1 MLAVKLSD
9 AGMDDYWDNVDAIVR
24 NQLTEQQFTDL
35 SAMRKM
41 AGGDPKNDAL
51 LERFVGGC
59 GAGEPTA
66 IKPEVSATA
75 SLSTAA
81 AFYYA
86 WHGITR
92 FDHGLAQVNLFL
104 NRASPWMNVESYLPF
119 EGKVVLRNKQAE
131 AVRVRIPGWVDVK
144 NLKVMLNGKPIEAV
158 QPGRCV
164 MVEGIKN
171 GDVIELN
178 FVVRERTDKY
188 FIHDKTYTIR
198 YRGSTVVDISPRN
211 TDPKL
216 IPMYRRDAM
225 KGTKAPMHTVK
236 RFVADNLLPLQ

>member
-24 NQLTEQQFTDL
+24 NQLIEQQFTDL
-35 SAMRKM
+35 RAMRKM
-41 AGGDPKNDAL
+41 AGGDTKNDAL

-66 IKPEVSATA
+66 IKPEISATA

-81 AFYYA
+81 ALYYA

-104 NRASPWMNVESYLPF
+104 NRASPWMDVESYLPF
-119 EGKVVLRNKQAE
+119 EGKVILRNKQAE
-131 AVRVRIPGWVDVK
+131 AVRVRIPVWVDVK
-144 NLKVMLNGKPIEAV
+144 NLKVMLNGKPIEAI

-164 MVEGIKN
+164 MVEGIKS
-171 GDVIELN
+171 GDVIELK
-178 FVVRERTDKY
+178 FMVRERTDKY
-188 FIHDKTYTIR
+188 FIHDKTYTIQ

-216 IPMYRRDAM
+216 MPMYQRGGM
-225 KGTKAPMHTVK
+225 KGTKAPMHKVK
-236 RFVADNLLPLQ
+236 RFVAKNLLPLQ

>member
-1 MLAVKLSD
+1 MLTR
-9 AGMDDYWDNVDAIVR
+9 W
-24 NQLTEQQFTDL
+24 LTCKRITEST
-35 SAMRKM
+35 
-41 AGGDPKNDAL
+41 
-51 LERFVGGC
+51 
-59 GAGEPTA
+59 
-66 IKPEVSATA
+66 
-75 SLSTAA
+75 LSTAA

-104 NRASPWMNVESYLPF
+104 NRASPWMDVESYLPF
-119 EGKVVLRNKQAE
+119 EGKVILRNKQAE

-144 NLKVMLNGKPIEAV
+144 NLEVMLNGRPIEAI

-188 FIHDKTYTIR
+188 FIHDKTYTIQ

-211 TDPKL
+211 SDSRF
-216 IPMYRRDAM
+216 IPMYQREAM
-225 KGTKAPMHTVK
+225 KGTRAPMHTVK
-236 RFVADNLLPLQ
+236 RFVAENLLPLQ